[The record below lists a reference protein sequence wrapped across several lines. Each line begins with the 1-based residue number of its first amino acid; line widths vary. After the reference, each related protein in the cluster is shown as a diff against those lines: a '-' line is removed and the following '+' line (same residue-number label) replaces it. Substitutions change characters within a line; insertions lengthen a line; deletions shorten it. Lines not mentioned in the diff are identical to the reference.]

1 MQIPCTAAASV
12 ILKGD
17 GIICGIVYDR
27 LLRRFLRLLSFVN
40 SRLCCRLRHM
50 CLYQIGTDISAY
62 IIKCYCIPG
71 LAVAALCLAGNGQL
85 LSAGCLTCNACA
97 GGSFASDINAGRGYG
112 CAGNGSCSSCPC
124 CVILCCV
131 ILCCVILCGCISISV
146 LCSIGVGCCGRC
158 RSARGRGQPHSA
170 DFHCG
175 CK

>member
-12 ILKGD
+12 ILKGN
-17 GIICGIVYDR
+17 GIICGVVYDR
-27 LLRRFLRLLSFVN
+27 LLRFLRLLSFVN
-40 SRLCCRLRHM
+40 SRLCCHLRHM

-85 LSAGCLTCNACA
+85 LSAGCLACKACA

-112 CAGNGSCSSCPC
+112 CAGNGSCGSCP
-124 CVILCCV
+124 
-131 ILCCVILCGCISISV
+131 CCVILCGCISVSVLCSCISVSV

-158 RSARGRGQPHSA
+158 RSARGRGQRHSA